1 MISRCV
7 NLWVS
12 AQFRGVLNTMF
23 RTVAIR
29 LGLLCL
35 ACAAFSATASA
46 QVKIAIV
53 NAQKAL
59 ADSDELKKASAA
71 VESKYKPR
79 QDELNKLQ
87 ADLQSIEQQ
96 LNSGKLNQ
104 QAASDLQVQGQ
115 RKQRDAQRL
124 SDDLQADFEKDR
136 QEILGK
142 ASQKMQQVIA
152 KLAEEKGI
160 DLIVDASQALY
171 FKPALDL
178 TNDAVAAYNKANPAK

>member
-1 MISRCV
+1 
-7 NLWVS
+7 
-12 AQFRGVLNTMF
+12 MF

-29 LGLLCL
+29 FGLLCL
-35 ACAAFSATASA
+35 AFAALSATASA

-59 ADSDELKKASAA
+59 ADSDELKKASAS
-71 VESKYKPR
+71 VEGKYKPR

-104 QAASDLQVQGQ
+104 QAAADLQIQGQ

-142 ASQKMQQVIA
+142 ASQKLQQVIA
-152 KLAEEKGI
+152 KLAEEKGV
-160 DLIVDASQALY
+160 DLIVDSSQALY
-171 FKPALDL
+171 FKPTLDL
-178 TNDAVAAYNKANPAK
+178 TNDAIAAYNKANPAK

>member
-1 MISRCV
+1 
-7 NLWVS
+7 
-12 AQFRGVLNTMF
+12 MF

-29 LGLLCL
+29 FGLLCL
-35 ACAAFSATASA
+35 ACAALSATASA
-46 QVKIAIV
+46 QVKVAIV

-59 ADSDELKKASAA
+59 SDSDELKKASAA
-71 VESKYKPR
+71 VEQKYKPR

-104 QAASDLQVQGQ
+104 QAAADLQIQGQ

-124 SDDLQADFEKDR
+124 SDDLQADFEKER
-136 QEILGK
+136 QDILGK

-152 KLAEEKGI
+152 KLAEEKGV

-171 FKPALDL
+171 FKPTLDL
-178 TNDAVAAYNKANPAK
+178 TNDAIAAYNKAYPAK